1 MKLQLQL
8 MIEDKIIK
16 KCRERKLNIS
26 DTVNKLLRRLLESE
40 SSSAEE
46 IILAVLQAEKDDL
59 LHIID
64 NHRATIERMELLI
77 AASDMK
83 IKKHQALIVEV
94 RRSERIAA
102 FMKELNEQITQ
113 EVTIKQLLTLPVIQS
128 LKGEGVPITPEWLER
143 HIRRIDLLGR

>member
-8 MIEDKIIK
+8 MIESEIIK

-46 IILAVLQAEKDDL
+46 IILAVLQAEKDNL
-59 LHIID
+59 LHVID
-64 NHRATIERMELLI
+64 NHKDAIERMQLLT
-77 AASDMK
+77 AASDKK
-83 IKKHQALIVEV
+83 IEKQQLLIQEV

-113 EVTIKQLLTLPVIQS
+113 EVAIEQLLALPVIQS